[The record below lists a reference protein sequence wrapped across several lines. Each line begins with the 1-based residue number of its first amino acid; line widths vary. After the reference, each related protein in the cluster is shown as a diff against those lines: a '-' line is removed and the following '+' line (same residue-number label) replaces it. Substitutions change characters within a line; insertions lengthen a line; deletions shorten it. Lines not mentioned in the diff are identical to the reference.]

1 MIDMEYIILLNS
13 NAKNKIK
20 IRESVPDPTD
30 PYGK

>member
-1 MIDMEYIILLNS
+1 MVDMEYIFCWI
-13 NAKNKIK
+13 AKNKVK